1 MEWNAKQ
8 LKNSKENET
17 WNFVWYFCTLT
28 YLQNKFFSLAH
39 TSNLHPFIPSLVS
52 FSVCTS
58 ILHRV
63 CVIMKIYVCVCV
75 CVCVWYIIP
84 FYQLA
89 IKNVLI
95 LLHVNVS
102 SSRTKLLFL
111 GGWCHLIQEV
121 RTNKNVNYIQ
131 WFWNMLLCDWFKVYI
146 CMEFA
151 NSA

>member
-52 FSVCTS
+52 CSVCTF

-63 CVIMKIYVCVCV
+63 CVIMKICVCV

-111 GGWCHLIQEV
+111 GVDVIWYRKLGQTKMSIIYNGFEICYCVIDL
-121 RTNKNVNYIQ
+121 KYI
-131 WFWNMLLCDWFKVYI
+131 L
-146 CMEFA
+146 FA

>member
-8 LKNSKENET
+8 LENSKENET
-17 WNFVWYFCTLT
+17 WDFFRYSCILT
-28 YLQNKFFSLAH
+28 YLQNEFFSLAH
-39 TSNLHPFIPSLVS
+39 TSNLHPFISSLVS
-52 FSVCTS
+52 CSVCVHLS
-58 ILHRV
+58 FIAFVLLRKYA
-63 CVIMKIYVCVCV
+63 CACVCV
-75 CVCVWYIIP
+75 GYIIP

-131 WFWNMLLCDWFKVYI
+131 WFWNMLLCDWFKVYT
-146 CMEFA
+146 A
-151 NSA
+151 

>member
-52 FSVCTS
+52 CSVCTF

-63 CVIMKIYVCVCV
+63 CVIMKICVCV

-111 GGWCHLIQEV
+111 GVDVIWYRKLGQTKMSIIYNGFEICYCVIDL
-121 RTNKNVNYIQ
+121 KYILA
-131 WFWNMLLCDWFKVYI
+131 WI
-146 CMEFA
+146 R
-151 NSA
+151 

>member
-52 FSVCTS
+52 CSVCTS

-63 CVIMKIYVCVCV
+63 CVIMKICV

-121 RTNKNVNYIQ
+121 RTNKNVNCIQ
-131 WFWNMLLCDWFKVYI
+131 GFWNMLLCDWL
-146 CMEFA
+146 FA
-151 NSA
+151 NTA

>member
-52 FSVCTS
+52 CSVCTS

-63 CVIMKIYVCVCV
+63 CVIMKICVCV
-75 CVCVWYIIP
+75 CVRLIHYP
-84 FYQLA
+84 FLPTCHQKCA
-89 IKNVLI
+89 DTVARKRFFESNEITI
-95 LLHVNVS
+95 S
-102 SSRTKLLFL
+102 

-151 NSA
+151 NGA

>member
-52 FSVCTS
+52 CSVCTF

-63 CVIMKIYVCVCV
+63 CVIMKICV

-111 GGWCHLIQEV
+111 GVDVIWYRKLGQTKMSIIYNGFEICYCVIDL
-121 RTNKNVNYIQ
+121 KYI
-131 WFWNMLLCDWFKVYI
+131 L
-146 CMEFA
+146 FA

>member
-52 FSVCTS
+52 CSVCVHLS
-58 ILHRV
+58 FIAFVLLRKYA
-63 CVIMKIYVCVCV
+63 CA

-111 GGWCHLIQEV
+111 GVDVIWYRKLGQTKMSI
-121 RTNKNVNYIQ
+121 
-131 WFWNMLLCDWFKVYI
+131 VYKGFEI
-146 CMEFA
+146 CYCVIDLK
-151 NSA
+151 